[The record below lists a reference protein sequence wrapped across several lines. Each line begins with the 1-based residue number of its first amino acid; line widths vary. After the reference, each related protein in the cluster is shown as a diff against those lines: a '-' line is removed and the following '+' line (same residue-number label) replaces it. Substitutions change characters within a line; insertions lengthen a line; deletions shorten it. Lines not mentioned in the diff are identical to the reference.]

1 MDQKWHQLRT
11 PEMNRWIEM
20 NEFSYH
26 LQSQIIS
33 NHLCTVVASKLQP
46 NKVGERRQI
55 VVPPNLGY
63 GNRNIG
69 PIPAGSTLPSLNGW
83 HATGIFLCQPRVL
96 WNSTW
101 IQHHG
106 LPTAHLRLYFD
117 VELKSIVT
125 RWASKFR
132 PTCRLPWKLQ
142 NFRAEMSGITQPS
155 SHNCFLHLS
164 AWCSLFGTGCS
175 VCSFWHIWN
184 SSAKS
189 VNRPCQEPAL
199 GSSKCHHDSLLE
211 CSRIY
216 GHLNLSI
223 QSIST
228 HSDMSSCQL
237 GYKLGE
243 ARKPMTR
250 RLNWRTDFVYEKSKT
265 SKICAY
271 YLSKPCPAME
281 QEEQRPW
288 KPVMLVLVFWG
299 LSTANMYFCWCYPAS
314 SMLALAAYLTIYW

>member
-1 MDQKWHQLRT
+1 MQDNSAYLCTWVSGWHWKGHQGLGRSTSQYEGPALVDLFRFAWCVMCNLISSNSTWTKNGTSFEPQK
-11 PEMNRWIEM
+11 WIEM
-20 NEFSYH
+20 NEFSCH

-33 NHLCTVVASKLQP
+33 NHLFTVVASKLQP

-69 PIPAGSTLPSLNGW
+69 PIPAGSTLPSLNRW
-83 HATGIFLCQPRVL
+83 HATGIYWCQPRVL

-142 NFRAEMSGITQPS
+142 NFRAEMSLITQPS

-164 AWCSLFGTGCS
+164 AMMF
-175 VCSFWHIWN
+175 SFWHW
-184 SSAKS
+184 
-189 VNRPCQEPAL
+189 VF
-199 GSSKCHHDSLLE
+199 
-211 CSRIY
+211 CSRCLFILT
-216 GHLNLSI
+216 HLKLLREEC
-223 QSIST
+223 QPAVPRT
-228 HSDMSSCQL
+228 CPWFKQMS
-237 GYKLGE
+237 
-243 ARKPMTR
+243 
-250 RLNWRTDFVYEKSKT
+250 
-265 SKICAY
+265 
-271 YLSKPCPAME
+271 
-281 QEEQRPW
+281 PW
-288 KPVMLVLVFWG
+288 F
-299 LSTANMYFCWCYPAS
+299 AS
-314 SMLALAAYLTIYW
+314 WV